1 MKEMRFRG
9 KPDVKAAR
17 ALLREA
23 NIALLMIALAFSGCL
38 TKPLQNQPLREQA
51 PDSGY
56 RLSNTPADK
65 NNSESLFVVL
75 AFSGGGIRAAAFS
88 YGVLEKLRDTEIVW
102 EGQRRRLLD
111 EVDVISSVSG
121 GSLPAAY
128 FGVFGARIFEDFP
141 DKVLY
146 RNIQGALLKR
156 MFTPANIVRLFS
168 PRYGRTDILAK
179 MFSRD
184 IFEKKTFVDLIDKQ
198 VRPFLVINSTDI
210 SLGSRFEFTQQQF
223 DLLNSD
229 LGSYPI
235 GHAVAASS
243 AYPGLLTPMT
253 LRNYPKGPDF
263 HAPEWIA
270 EELRRHDPS
279 RIRYSLGR
287 DYQSYLLPGSPYIH
301 LVDGGVS
308 DNLGILP
315 IIQFAGGALPDESIQ
330 IGVKHFAVKKFVI
343 LLVNAKQSGKVD
355 FNLRQKVI
363 GIFKVLPAAG
373 GKPISNFSTLEIAYL
388 RTYIRTLTER
398 QRFREQIAK
407 VFGKQE
413 IKEKLPEHDAP
424 DIDYHFIEVAFDS
437 LRDEREEAYLN
448 EIPTALKLKR
458 EQVDRLRRAAETILD
473 THPDFQKLLEGLQ

>member
-1 MKEMRFRG
+1 VRIRT
-9 KPDVKAAR
+9 VI
-17 ALLREA
+17 LV
-23 NIALLMIALAFSGCL
+23 IALALAGCTTIPPQNKIL
-38 TKPLQNQPLREQA
+38 TEKVG
-51 PDSGY
+51 DSGY
-56 RLSNTPADK
+56 RLSNTPPGK
-65 NNSESLFVVL
+65 NNSDSLFVLL
-75 AFSGGGIRAAAFS
+75 AFSGGGSRAAAFS
-88 YGVLEKLRDTEIVW
+88 YGVLEKLRDTEIGW
-102 EGQRRRLLD
+102 EGQRHRLLD

-128 FGVFGARIFEDFP
+128 YGLFGDRIFEDFS

-146 RNIQGALLKR
+146 KSIQGTLLKR
-156 MFTPANIVRLFS
+156 MFSPANLVRLLS

-179 MFSRD
+179 IFSED

-229 LGSYPI
+229 LSSYPI

-253 LRNYPKGPDF
+253 LHNYPKGPDF
-263 HAPEWIA
+263 HPPEWIA

-279 RIRYSLGR
+279 RPRYSLGR

-315 IIQFAGGALPDESIQ
+315 IIQFAGGALPNESIQ
-330 IGVKHFAVKKFVI
+330 IGVKQAAVKKFVI
-343 LLVNAKQSGKVD
+343 ILVNAKQSGKVD
-355 FNLRQKVI
+355 FNIRQKVI
-363 GIFKVLPAAG
+363 GIFKVLTAAG
-373 GKPISNFSTLEIAYL
+373 GKPMSNFSTLEIAYL

-398 QRFREQIAK
+398 QRFREQVAM
-407 VFGKQE
+407 VSGEEE
-413 IKEKLPEHDAP
+413 IKEKLPELDAP

-473 THPDFQKLLEGLQ
+473 IHPDFEKLLEGLQ